1 MSDTSSGSTEAVVE
15 EVGICSRNNVFH
27 GRTSQSAGPNSLILE
42 AEPAFTREKAAVW
55 LPPGVTASTV
65 KP

>member
-1 MSDTSSGSTEAVVE
+1 LKYAAHK
-15 EVGICSRNNVFH
+15 NVFH
-27 GRTSQSAGPNSLILE
+27 GRTSQSAGNPLTFCSQ

-65 KP
+65 KPLL